1 MYTIGL
7 RYCGGCNPQ
16 IDRTRVVKDL
26 REGLAK
32 LQTAVDITTDRS
44 RAVDL
49 LLLINGC
56 EHACLEEDYSERDGP
71 IISVE
76 GLMVDRRPVEEDDIP
91 DILIRKILD
100 MMSSSSH

>member
-16 IDRTRVVKDL
+16 IDRTRVVKDF
-26 REGLAK
+26 REGIAK
-32 LQTAVDITTDRS
+32 LETAVDITTDRS

-76 GLMVDRRPVEEDDIP
+76 GLMVDRRPVEEDRISET
-91 DILIRKILD
+91 LVEKIVR
-100 MMSSSSH
+100 MISSSAH